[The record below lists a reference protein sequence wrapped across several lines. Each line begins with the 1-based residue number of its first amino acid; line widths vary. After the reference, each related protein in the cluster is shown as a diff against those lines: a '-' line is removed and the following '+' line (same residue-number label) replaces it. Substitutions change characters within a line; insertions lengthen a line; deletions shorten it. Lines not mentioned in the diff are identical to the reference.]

1 MKSIMQDKRECYF
14 CKKDRGL
21 ELHHCMM
28 GKWRKLADKD
38 GLTVYLCHE
47 HHTGNNGVHFNKEMR
62 LELQKEAEKAYILRH
77 SFKEWME
84 RYGKN
89 YLEEKDVSD

>member
-1 MKSIMQDKRECYF
+1 MDSILQKEKVCMVCRTTRNLESHHIFGGARRKISEKY
-14 CKKDRGL
+14 GL
-21 ELHHCMM
+21 
-28 GKWRKLADKD
+28 KVW
-38 GLTVYLCHE
+38 LCHE
-47 HHTGNNGVHFNKEMR
+47 HHTGNNGVHFNKDMR